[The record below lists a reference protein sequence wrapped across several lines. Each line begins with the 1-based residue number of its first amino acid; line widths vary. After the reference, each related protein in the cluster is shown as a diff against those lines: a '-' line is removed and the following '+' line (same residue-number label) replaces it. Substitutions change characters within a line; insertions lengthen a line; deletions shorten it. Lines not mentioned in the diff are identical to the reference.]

1 MAREQLAFEQPSD
14 KSAKVVALINQFV
27 PPTFR
32 DLALAETQRSYDWQ
46 FDHAT
51 SHGFSDSY
59 ASETSLNAARIT
71 ASGYDF
77 VRWHVLYSEERRQI
91 GLKTWKEGGPI
102 AFGELLQRYHANER
116 TLLIAG
122 MPGTETDQTQLKTQL
137 ADIATHHSPTMLAL
151 SNLPRSYRDAISE
164 WGTDQGLVL
173 HDVSFAVKPADPS
186 LTPQQLNDLRRSNL
200 NGVEYKIRHALAFM
214 NPTSILLLSET
225 DAVSKMIRSDILA
238 YMDGNHGQLFT
249 FGHPTHPRLGQQTN
263 KLISGTQARESR
275 SLFGSRTGETT
286 TPSTLIDI

>member
-1 MAREQLAFEQPSD
+1 MAREQLAFEQQND

-27 PPTFR
+27 PPMFR
-32 DLALAETQRSYDWQ
+32 ELALSETQRSYDWQ

-51 SHGFSDSY
+51 SQGFSDIY

-71 ASGYDF
+71 AVGYDF
-77 VRWHVLYSEERRQI
+77 VRWHVLHSEERRRK
-91 GLKTWKEGGPI
+91 GLEIWKEGGPI

-122 MPGTETDQTQLKTQL
+122 MPGTEVDRDRLHTQL
-137 ADIATHHSPTMLAL
+137 AAIAERHSPTILAL
-151 SNLPRSYRDAISE
+151 SNLPRSYREAILE
-164 WGTDQGLVL
+164 WGSNQGLVL
-173 HDVSFAVKPADPS
+173 HDVSFAVKPSDPN
-186 LTPQQLNDLRRSNL
+186 LTPQQLNDVRRSNL

-214 NPTSILLLSET
+214 NPTSILLLSES
-225 DAVSKMIRSDILA
+225 DAVSKMIQSDILA

-249 FGHPTHPRLGQQTN
+249 FGLTMRPE
-263 KLISGTQARESR
+263 SGLHTDQPIARAQAGPSR